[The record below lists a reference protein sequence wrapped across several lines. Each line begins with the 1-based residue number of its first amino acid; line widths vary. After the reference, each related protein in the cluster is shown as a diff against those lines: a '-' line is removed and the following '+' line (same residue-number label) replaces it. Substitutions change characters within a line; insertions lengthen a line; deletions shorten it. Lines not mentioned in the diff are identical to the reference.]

1 MAGETF
7 VSGLASTLRLP
18 RDDGDRAVNTMLQAA
33 LQKKL
38 MEEQMAWRNEQM
50 RQQGLTQEREAY
62 RGMLGGLAEKFGSLN
77 PKNKKEYERGYSE
90 LERQYN
96 TMKNAYQ
103 FQYLKPAKSIA
114 EIFPA
119 EKMAEGAPK
128 PGLFGMAKEWL
139 SGKTADGVELPEG
152 NPEIE
157 AARKAVQMGAGASKA
172 VTGEIA
178 DIVREHPLTGVG
190 MLPLHV
196 AMRTGK
202 KIRAGVVKGGKKV
215 SEETQRKIK
224 DTIKARQKRFEA
236 EE

>member
-7 VSGLASTLRLP
+7 VSGLARTLTFP

-38 MEEQMAWRNEQM
+38 MEEQMAWRNEQV
-50 RQQGLTQEREAY
+50 RQQGLIQEREAY
-62 RGMLGGLAEKFGSLN
+62 RGMLGGLAEKFGALN
-77 PKNKKEYERGYSE
+77 PKNKKEYERGYAE

-103 FQYLKPAKSIA
+103 FQYLKPAKSIS

-139 SGKTADGVELPEG
+139 AGQTADGVELPAG

-157 AARKAVQMGAGASKA
+157 AARKAVQLGAGASRA
-172 VTGEIA
+172 VAGEIA
-178 DIVREHPLTGVG
+178 DVVREHPLTGIG
-190 MLPLHV
+190 MMPLYLTQR
-196 AMRTGK
+196 AGK
-202 KIRAGVVKGGKKV
+202 KIREGVIKGAKKGAE
-215 SEETQRKIK
+215 STERKIK
-224 DTIKARQKRFEA
+224 DTIKARQKRFET